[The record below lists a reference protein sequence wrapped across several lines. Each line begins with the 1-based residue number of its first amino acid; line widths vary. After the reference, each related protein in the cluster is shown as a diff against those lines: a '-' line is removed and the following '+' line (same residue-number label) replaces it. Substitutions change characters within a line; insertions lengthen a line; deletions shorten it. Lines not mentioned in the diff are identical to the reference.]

1 MKIRI
6 VVLFTVVVGLV
17 GLQGCCGGGEWFP
30 EPDKL
35 DKPVRKQLPQDKTN
49 RSESGLPGL
58 IVGVLN
64 DIVN

>member
-1 MKIRI
+1 MRDLLLPSLLLLSIFAC
-6 VVLFTVVVGLV
+6 LS
-17 GLQGCCGGGEWFP
+17 GCATEGEWFP
-30 EPDKL
+30 KPDKL